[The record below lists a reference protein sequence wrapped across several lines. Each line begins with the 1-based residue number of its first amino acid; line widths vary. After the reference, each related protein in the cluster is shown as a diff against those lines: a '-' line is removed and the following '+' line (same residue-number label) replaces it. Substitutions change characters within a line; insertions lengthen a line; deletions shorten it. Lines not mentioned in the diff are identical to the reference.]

1 MEADDLQEMFDA
13 LCEPFATDEIE
24 WRVGPTNKSRNGG
37 DPATKGV
44 ALAYIDARTV
54 MDRLDSVCGIDGW
67 QCNYTA
73 GVNGSIVCNIG
84 IRVGHQISGEWV
96 WKADGAGAT
105 DMEAEKG
112 ALSDAFKRAA
122 VRFGVGRYLYD
133 LDSPWVELEGGK
145 FIKKT
150 EIGKLNDLHDKAASR
165 FKWGTRSGIYA
176 YRVLIQTIKK
186 FVTQPSDAV
195 DFENENAGVIAQLPV
210 AMREHLKQELA
221 RIGAKQKEV
230 A

>member
-1 MEADDLQEMFDA
+1 METGTPQDMFDA
-13 LCEPFATDEIE
+13 LCEPFSTDEIE
-24 WRVGPTNKSRNGG
+24 WRVGPTNKSRSDGAA
-37 DPATKGV
+37 ATKGV

-54 MDRLDSVCGIDGW
+54 MDRLDSVCGMDGW

-84 IRVGHQISGEWV
+84 VRMAGNWV

-122 VRFGVGRYLYD
+122 VRFGIGRYLYE

-150 EIGKLNDLHDKAASR
+150 EIGKLNELHDKAASR

-176 YRVLIQTIKK
+176 YRVLVQTIKR
-186 FVTQPSDAV
+186 FVTQPADAV
-195 DFENENAGVIAQLPV
+195 DFEKDNVGVISQLPV

-221 RIGAKQKEV
+221 RIGATQKEV
-230 A
+230 AQ

>member
-1 MEADDLQEMFDA
+1 METGTPQDMFDA
-13 LCEPFATDEIE
+13 LCEPFSTDEIE

-37 DPATKGV
+37 DAATKGV

-54 MDRLDSVCGIDGW
+54 MDRLDSVCGMDGW

-84 IRVGHQISGEWV
+84 VRTAGNWV

-122 VRFGVGRYLYD
+122 VRFGIGRYLYE

-150 EIGKLNDLHDKAASR
+150 EIGKLNELHDKAASR

-176 YRVLIQTIKK
+176 YRVLVQTIKR
-186 FVTQPSDAV
+186 FVTQPADAV
-195 DFENENAGVIAQLPV
+195 DFEKDNAGVISQLPV

-221 RIGAKQKEV
+221 RIGATQKEV
-230 A
+230 AQ

>member
-1 MEADDLQEMFDA
+1 METETPQDMFDA
-13 LCEPFATDEIE
+13 LCEPFSTDEIE

-37 DPATKGV
+37 DAATKGV

-54 MDRLDSVCGIDGW
+54 MDRLDSVCGMDGW

-84 IRVGHQISGEWV
+84 VRMAGNWV

-122 VRFGVGRYLYD
+122 VRFGIGRYLYE

-150 EIGKLNDLHDKAASR
+150 EIGKLNELHDKAASR

-176 YRVLIQTIKK
+176 YRVLVQTIKR
-186 FVTQPSDAV
+186 FVTQPADAV
-195 DFENENAGVIAQLPV
+195 DFEKDNAGVISQLPV

-221 RIGAKQKEV
+221 RIGATQKEV
-230 A
+230 AQ

>member
-1 MEADDLQEMFDA
+1 METETPQDMFDA
-13 LCEPFATDEIE
+13 LCEPFSTDEIE

-37 DPATKGV
+37 DAATKGV

-54 MDRLDSVCGIDGW
+54 MDRLDSVCGMDGW

-84 IRVGHQISGEWV
+84 VRMAGNWV

-122 VRFGVGRYLYD
+122 VRFGIGRYLYE
-133 LDSPWVELEGGK
+133 LDSPWVELENGK

-150 EIGKLNDLHDKAASR
+150 EIGKLNELHDKAASR

-176 YRVLIQTIKK
+176 YRVLVQTIKK
-186 FVTQPSDAV
+186 FVTQPADAV
-195 DFENENAGVIAQLPV
+195 DFEKDNVGVISQLPV
-210 AMREHLKQELA
+210 AMREHLRQELA
-221 RIGAKQKEV
+221 RIGATQKEV
-230 A
+230 AQ